1 MKYDIELI
9 NRISRSDDEKY
20 EKMMRELIESQYR
33 LRARHKIYFVLI
45 FIVAMILFGGISLF
59 FKLMYKNKGMDI
71 PIEAESCLYILPV
84 LGAALS
90 AFLTV
95 NIRRKENNRKYM
107 RENGSK
113 MAEVGIIHNIKLLY
127 EGMSKGY
134 VELNSYVESD
144 DAVKDMKDLSIKSFS
159 DKGWKNLVISLPIE
173 IHRGEQNKMFMYCDR
188 IEAYF
193 TEDIIKE
200 LERR

>member
-45 FIVAMILFGGISLF
+45 FISAAILFGGISLF

-71 PIEAESCLYILPV
+71 PIEAESCLYILPA

-113 MAEVGIIHNIKLLY
+113 MAEVGIFHNIKLLY
-127 EGMSKGY
+127 EGMSRGY
-134 VELNSYVESD
+134 VELDSYVESD

-159 DKGWKNLVISLPIE
+159 EKGWKDLVISLPVE
-173 IHRGEQNKMFMYCDR
+173 IHKGEKNKIFMYRDR

-193 TEDIIKE
+193 TEDIIKK

>member
-9 NRISRSDDEKY
+9 NMISRADEDKY
-20 EKMMRELIESQYR
+20 EKMMRELIECQYR
-33 LRARHKIYFVLI
+33 LQIQHKIYFVLV
-45 FIVAMILFGGISLF
+45 FVAAVILFGGISLF

-71 PIEAESCLYILPV
+71 PIEAESCLYTLPV

-113 MAEVGIIHNIKLLY
+113 MAEVGIFHNIKLLQ
-127 EGMSKGY
+127 EGLRKGCVKLESY
-134 VELNSYVESD
+134 TALNEPM
-144 DAVKDMKDLSIKSFS
+144 MKELSIRLSS
-159 DKGWKNLVISLPIE
+159 EKGWMDLVISLPIE
-173 IHRGEQNKMFMYCDR
+173 VHKGEENIMFMYCDR

-193 TEDIIKE
+193 TEKTIE
-200 LERR
+200 GFERV

>member
-45 FIVAMILFGGISLF
+45 FISAAILFGGISLF

-71 PIEAESCLYILPV
+71 PIEAESCLYILPA

-113 MAEVGIIHNIKLLY
+113 MAEVGIFHNIKLLY
-127 EGMSKGY
+127 EGMSRGY
-134 VELNSYVESD
+134 VELDSYVESD

-159 DKGWKNLVISLPIE
+159 EKGWKDLVISLPVE
-173 IHRGEQNKMFMYCDR
+173 IHKGEKNKMFMYCDR

-193 TEDIIKE
+193 TEDVIKE
-200 LERR
+200 IKRE

>member
-33 LRARHKIYFVLI
+33 LQARHKIYFVLV
-45 FIVAMILFGGISLF
+45 FVAAVILFGGISLF
-59 FKLMYKNKGMDI
+59 FKLMYKYKGMDI
-71 PIEAESCLYILPV
+71 PIEAESCLYTLPV

-113 MAEVGIIHNIKLLY
+113 MAEVGIFHNIKLLY
-127 EGMSKGY
+127 EGMSRGY
-134 VELNSYVESD
+134 VELDSYVESD

-159 DKGWKNLVISLPIE
+159 EKGWKDLVISLPVE
-173 IHRGEQNKMFMYCDR
+173 IHKGEQNKMFMYCDR
-188 IEAYF
+188 IDAYF
-193 TEDIIKE
+193 TEDIIKK